1 MPSRDS
7 DSFVRVEIKFPLPV
21 LTFEKSDQNP
31 DGTMQTADGFSSKQF
46 YYNMNDE
53 EDENGDLVLRQLW
66 PAYVSPVDKNKDIA
80 VILEEIHCDRLVSNL
95 D

>member
-1 MPSRDS
+1 
-7 DSFVRVEIKFPLPV
+7 
-21 LTFEKSDQNP
+21 
-31 DGTMQTADGFSSKQF
+31 
-46 YYNMNDE
+46 MNDE